1 MGLSRLL
8 AFTVVV
14 AASVP
19 TCLSAADSGPGALA
33 AVKARGKLVMVCFPH
48 QDTPFVHVNLAR
60 GPMKRAGTVEDFGGV
75 DVDLMAAFAKTLG
88 VELEIRPISTP
99 SYAELIPALL
109 AGQGDLISSSF
120 SSSAERAQQV
130 DFSDPYFEVYQAV
143 LVRSDGAIAAP
154 RDLAGKRAVVVPG
167 TIMEAKIRE
176 LGIPESRI
184 RREGFTRDVLLAVV
198 NKAADFT
205 VYELDEYGSATPL
218 LKEFSALKVAFR
230 LGTPETYSIAVP
242 KGSDLRPAIN
252 DFLAKVKSSGELA
265 SIIKKNVNPH
275 T

>member
-60 GPMKRAGTVEDFGGV
+60 GPMKRA
-75 DVDLMAAFAKTLG
+75 AFAKTLG

-109 AGQGDLISSSF
+109 AGQGDLIASSF